1 MNTLPAATKRARLLR
16 LQGAVAFCDRVGA
29 YIRSRRGSRSI
40 RLPSSIGQGV
50 SVIIP
55 ERGSPKLLRA
65 CLESLERAAR
75 EIEEPLETI
84 VVVNGSDPEDY
95 QEEAR
100 RFGDVR
106 WIFDPAPAT
115 FSEAVRR
122 GMSTARHPW
131 AYLLNS
137 DVVVE
142 RRTLVELLPW
152 RAPHVFSI
160 ASQILPQDPSRRREE
175 TGWTALRCP
184 QGVAEILDTPPE
196 DETSVRGGVYAGGG
210 SSLFQSRLLRR
221 LVAWSDAYA
230 PFYWEDVEWGVLAWR
245 QGYETLF
252 CPSSRVWHARRGTIS
267 RYYDHREIERVFRR
281 NGLLFHLR
289 NLDTMGSMERV
300 YAAAAELDDVSLLQ
314 LTSKRNAAAILR
326 TRLFAALQPFDDS
339 CLGFAQLKY
348 FLRPATSLNARPVVL
363 MVSPFAMYPPAHGGA
378 VRMCR
383 LVEAL
388 SERYNVVLLGD
399 EAEAFA
405 GGPGKRFGNLAAVHL
420 VGGRAAVPAGAG
432 RSARGEAHC
441 HPQLRQ
447 ELLRLIGTVRP
458 DAVQIE
464 FSELAGLVAMRRGG
478 GSWSITLHD
487 VNLGVDGSHA
497 DDAREMDQL
506 SRFDGVFVCSD
517 EDAALVPGLRP
528 VVVPNGMEEMEY
540 VPSEDGGRGI
550 LFAGPFRYMPN
561 FEGISEFVRD
571 VFPQLRRRV
580 PGAELWILAGAGA
593 AEREDREL
601 DLFRVPGVTIYDYG
615 EDPRPFLRRCALT
628 INPVSGIRGSS
639 VKLLES
645 AAAGR
650 VCVST
655 REGARGFLS
664 DRPPSLIVVEGT
676 RDFLEPLERLLLDG
690 ALRKSIEPPPAD
702 YLARHSWRASAGKS
716 MEAYDRL
723 LGEAN
728 LRQPRQGL

>member
-1 MNTLPAATKRARLLR
+1 MSTLHAATKRARLLR

-29 YIRSRRGSRSI
+29 CIRSCRGSRSI
-40 RLPSSIGQGV
+40 RFPSSIGQGV

-55 ERGSPKLLRA
+55 ERGSPNLLRA

-95 QEEAR
+95 RQEVR

-106 WIFDPAPAT
+106 WIFVPAPLP
-115 FSEAVRR
+115 FNEAVRR
-122 GMSTARHPW
+122 GMSTVRHPW
-131 AYLLNS
+131 TYLLNS

-142 RRTLVELLPW
+142 RQALVELLPW

-160 ASQILPQDPSRRREE
+160 ASQILPQDPACRREE

-184 QGVAEILDTPPE
+184 QGLAEILDTPPE

-221 LVAWSDAYA
+221 LVARSDAYA
-230 PFYWEDVEWGVLAWR
+230 PFYWEDVEWGALAWK

-267 RYYDHREIERVFRR
+267 RYYGHGEIERVFRR

-289 NLDTMGSMERV
+289 NLDTMGSMERA
-300 YAAAAELDDVSLLQ
+300 YAAAAELDDVSLVH
-314 LTSKRNAAAILR
+314 LTSRRSVAGILR

-339 CLGFAQLKY
+339 CLGFAQQKY
-348 FLRPATSLNARPVVL
+348 FLRPASSLNTRPVVL
-363 MVSPFAMYPPAHGGA
+363 MVSPFTMYPPAHGGA
-378 VRMCR
+378 IRMCH

-388 SERYNVVLLGD
+388 SERYNVVLLCD
-399 EAEAFA
+399 EAEAFP

-420 VGGRAAVPAGAG
+420 VGGRTSVPAGAA
-432 RSARGEAHC
+432 RSVQGEAHC

-447 ELLRLIGTVRP
+447 ELVRLIGTARP

-464 FSELAGLVAMRRGG
+464 FSELAGLGAMRRGG
-478 GSWSITLHD
+478 GPWSITLHD

-497 DDAREMDQL
+497 DDAREMGKL
-506 SRFDGVFVCSD
+506 SRFDAVFVCSD
-517 EDAALVPGLRP
+517 EDAAIVPKLRP

-540 VPSEDGGRGI
+540 IPSEDGGRGI
-550 LFAGPFRYMPN
+550 LFAGPFRYKPN

-571 VFPQLRRRV
+571 VFPQLRRRI
-580 PGAELWILAGAGA
+580 PGVELWILAGAGA
-593 AEREDREL
+593 AGRTDGEL
-601 DLFRVPGVTIYDYG
+601 DWFQIPGVTMYDYNA
-615 EDPRPFLRRCALT
+615 DPRPFLKRCVLT

-655 REGARGFLS
+655 RDGARGFLS
-664 DRPPSLIVVEGT
+664 DCPPSVIVVERT
-676 RDFLEPLERLLLDG
+676 RDFLEPLERLLLDS
-690 ALRKSIEPPPAD
+690 AFRKSIEPPPAD
-702 YLARHSWRASAGKS
+702 YLARHSWQASADKFV
-716 MEAYDRL
+716 EAYDRL
-723 LGEAN
+723 LADAK
-728 LRQPRQGL
+728 LRQPGQGL

>member
-1 MNTLPAATKRARLLR
+1 MSTLPAATIRARLFR

-29 YIRSRRGSRSI
+29 YIRPRRGSRSI
-40 RLPSSIGQGV
+40 RFPSSIGQGI

-55 ERGSPKLLRA
+55 ERGSPRILRA
-65 CLESLERAAR
+65 CLESLELAAR
-75 EIEEPLETI
+75 EIEEPLEI
-84 VVVNGSDPEDY
+84 VVVVNGSDSKDY
-95 QEEAR
+95 REEAR

-106 WIFDPAPAT
+106 WIFVPAPLS

-122 GMSTARHPW
+122 GISAARHPW
-131 AYLLNS
+131 TYLLNS

-142 RRTLVELLPW
+142 RRTLAELLPW

-184 QGVAEILDTPPE
+184 HGVAEILDTLPE
-196 DETSVRGGVYAGGG
+196 DEISVRGGVYAGGG

-221 LVAWSDAYA
+221 MVARGDAYA
-230 PFYWEDVEWGVLAWR
+230 PFYWEDVEWGVLAWK

-252 CPSSRVWHARRGTIS
+252 CPSSRVWHARRATIS
-267 RYYDHREIERVFRR
+267 RYYGHGEIERVFRR

-300 YAAAAELDDVSLLQ
+300 YAAVAESDDVSFVQ
-314 LTSKRNAAAILR
+314 LTSVRSVAGVVR
-326 TRLFAALQPFDDS
+326 TRLFAAMQPFDDS

-348 FLRPATSLNARPVVL
+348 FLRPASSLNTRPVVL

-378 VRMCR
+378 IRMCR

-399 EAEAFA
+399 EAEAFT
-405 GGPGKRFGNLAAVHL
+405 GGPGERFGNLAAVHL
-420 VGGRAAVPAGAG
+420 IGGRPAVPAGAG
-432 RSARGEAHC
+432 RSARSEAHC
-441 HPQLRQ
+441 HPRLRQ
-447 ELLRLIGTVRP
+447 EFLRLIGTARP
-458 DAVQIE
+458 DAVQAE
-464 FSELAGLVAMRRGG
+464 FSELAGLAAMRRGDRP
-478 GSWSITLHD
+478 WSITLHD
-487 VNLGVDGSHA
+487 VSLGVDGSHA
-497 DDAREMDQL
+497 DDARETGQL
-506 SRFDGVFVCSD
+506 SRFDRVFVCSD
-517 EDAALVPGLRP
+517 EDAALLPELRP

-540 VPSEDGGRGI
+540 VPSGNGGRGI
-550 LFAGPFRYMPN
+550 LFAGPFRYRPN

-593 AEREDREL
+593 AERQEEEL
-601 DLFRVPGVTIYDYG
+601 DRFRIPGVTVYDYNA
-615 EDPRPFLRRCALT
+615 DPRPFLRRCALT

-650 VCVST
+650 VCIST
-655 REGARGFLS
+655 RDGARGFLS
-664 DRPPSLIVVEGT
+664 DCPPSLIVVEHT
-676 RDFLEPLERLLLDG
+676 QDFLEPLERLLLDS
-690 ALRKSIEPPPAD
+690 AFRKSIEPPPAD
-702 YLARHSWRASAGKS
+702 YLARHSWRASAAKFV
-716 MEAYDRL
+716 EEYDRL
-723 LGEAN
+723 LGEAG
-728 LRQPRQGL
+728 LRHPRQGL